1 MEESVLKATHTGILK
16 IGGFELECHVLED
29 GRRIFKAKDLLEV
42 FNLKGESK
50 DQPRILSSFLDK
62 IRIKPILDKDLS
74 SPILLP
80 IRFSIKGKGGSPI
93 KGYMAELLPEICDAV
108 LQLQTDGWLTV
119 DLRDAAKRSRKLLK
133 SFANV
138 GIIALVDEA
147 TGYQSVRDKDALQ
160 KILDQYLRK
169 EWAEWAKRF
178 PDDFYREM
186 FRLKGW
192 EWRGMKINR
201 PSVVGTY
208 TKEIVYKR
216 LAPGILEE
224 LERLNPLQDNGQR
237 KVKHHQW
244 LTDDIGHPAL
254 TQHIYG
260 VTVLMKSS
268 VDWDHFLRAL
278 TRAYHKIGEQKWLE
292 LGED

>member
-1 MEESVLKATHTGILK
+1 MENKILRSTHSGTLK

-50 DQPRILSSFLDK
+50 DQPRILYAFLDK
-62 IRIKPILDKDLS
+62 IRIKPILEKELS
-74 SPILLP
+74 SPILVP

-93 KGYMAELLPEICDAV
+93 KGYMAELLPEMCDAI
-108 LQLQTDGWLTV
+108 LQVQTEGWLTV
-119 DLRDAAKRSRKLLK
+119 DLREAARRSRKLLK

-147 TGYQSVRDKDALQ
+147 TGYQSERDKDALQ
-160 KILDQYLRK
+160 KILDQYFRK
-169 EWAEWAKRF
+169 EWAAWAKQF
-178 PDDFYREM
+178 PDDFYKEM

-192 EWRGMKINR
+192 EWKGMKIQK

-224 LERLNPLQDNGQR
+224 LEKLNPLQENGQR
-237 KVKHHQW
+237 KVRHHQW
-244 LTDDIGHPAL
+244 LTEDVGHPAL

-268 VDWDHFLRAL
+268 IDWSHFLVAL
-278 TRAYHKIGEQKWLE
+278 TRAYPKIGEQKWLE
-292 LGED
+292 LEED